1 MRELEKYLCSREDI
15 DVNRPGYAD
24 YIPLNY
30 AQDDVKRL
38 LQRVNQR
45 RNRNNNQP
53 GKSSVM
59 LTKNQSLYESAIIEA
74 GDQVESILCRT
85 YSM

>member
-1 MRELEKYLCSREDI
+1 MRELEKKLCSREDI

-45 RNRNNNQP
+45 RNRNNKQP
-53 GKSSVM
+53 GKGSVM
-59 LTKNQSLYESAIIEA
+59 MAENQTMYESDMFEA
-74 GDQVESILCRT
+74 GVQVESILCRT